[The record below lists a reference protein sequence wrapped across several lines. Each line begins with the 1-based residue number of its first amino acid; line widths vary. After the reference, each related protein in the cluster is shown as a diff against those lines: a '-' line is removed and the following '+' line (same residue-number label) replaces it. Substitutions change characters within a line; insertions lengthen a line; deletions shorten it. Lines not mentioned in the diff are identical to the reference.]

1 MKKVL
6 YPLLLVVGFCALMFG
21 LTTLFHSSAG
31 ACPSSYPSCH
41 DASLIETVCDPASS
55 CYFSA
60 RQWWYDNCSLLLPC

>member
-31 ACPSSYPSCH
+31 ACVYYSTC
-41 DASLIETVCDPASS
+41 AS
-55 CYFSA
+55 CYPTMCEPDNPCCGAA
-60 RQWWYDNCSLLLPC
+60 RDAWDALHCGNWPC